1 MKLKQLI
8 KFNEKERLCALL
20 IILTGI
26 LIRIVDF
33 GNTPCGFN
41 QDEAFAGYEAF
52 SLLNYGIDSAGYHN
66 PCYFVSWGSGMN
78 VLESYLAI
86 PFFKLFGC
94 SVTTFRVPQLIL
106 SCISLPFFYLLLKKA
121 SDSKTALLGLSLL
134 VISPWHIMISRWG
147 LESNLAPAF
156 LLIGFYFFIKGINKN
171 KYWVVS
177 AIIYGLSLYSYSI
190 TWIVVPLTILVC
202 GIYLFINKQKILLQY
217 VLISGFVLFVF
228 AMPLILFL
236 LVNTGF
242 ISEISNSF
250 ISIPQLSKIRLSEIS
265 INNIFLPKTYYNL
278 FKILINQHDGL
289 IWNSIFDFGLFYKI
303 SLPFIILGAVKI
315 TSVALCQ
322 IKLKKFCIEVILLLG
337 MSCSLFTCLLID
349 NLNVNKANS
358 LHFYI
363 LIMLTIGIKEA
374 FSIFKKYIII
384 KKAILFSYAMSFIF
398 FFSFYLSD
406 YNNQIS
412 YDFRSGLEDA
422 VQFAKQLPSDIC
434 LDSSIYYSQVLFYD
448 QTPTDVFLN
457 TVEYSNYTSAFLHVE
472 KFSHYEFG
480 FDPEN
485 LDPEKVYIIKN
496 EMEEIFLKESFK
508 TETFENYSVAYNNY
522 N

>member
-1 MKLKQLI
+1 MKIKQLI
-8 KFNEKERLCALL
+8 IFNEKEQLCALL
-20 IILTGI
+20 IILIGI
-26 LIRIVDF
+26 LIRIADF

-78 VLESYLAI
+78 VLESYIAI

-94 SVTTFRVPQLIL
+94 SVTTFRLPQLIF

-121 SDSKTALLGLSLL
+121 FDPKTALLGLSLL

-156 LLIGFYFFIKGINKN
+156 LLIGFYFFIKGIYKN
-171 KYWVVS
+171 KYWIVS

-202 GIYLFINKQKILLQY
+202 SIYLFINKQKISLRY
-217 VLISGFVLFVF
+217 VLISVIILFVF
-228 AMPLILFL
+228 ALPLILFL

-250 ISIPQLSKIRLSEIS
+250 ISIPELSKIRLSEIS
-265 INNIFLPKTYYNL
+265 ISNLFLPKTYYNL
-278 FKILINQHDGL
+278 FNILINQHDGL

-322 IKLKKFCIEVILLLG
+322 IKLKKFCIEVIFLLG
-337 MSCSLFTCLLID
+337 MSCSLFTCLLIE

-358 LHFYI
+358 LHFYT

-384 KKAILFSYAMSFIF
+384 KKTILFSYAAAFIF

-422 VQFAKQLPSDIC
+422 VQFAKQIPSDIC
-434 LDSSIYYSQVLFYD
+434 LDSSIYYSQILFYD

-457 TVEYSNYTSAFLHVE
+457 TVEYSNYPSAFLHVK
-472 KFSHYEFG
+472 KFSNYEFG
-480 FDPEN
+480 IDLEN
-485 LDPEKVYIIKN
+485 LDPEKVYIITN
-496 EMEEIFLKESFK
+496 DMEYVFLKADFK
-508 TETFENYSVAYNNY
+508 TETFENYSVAYKM
-522 N
+522 